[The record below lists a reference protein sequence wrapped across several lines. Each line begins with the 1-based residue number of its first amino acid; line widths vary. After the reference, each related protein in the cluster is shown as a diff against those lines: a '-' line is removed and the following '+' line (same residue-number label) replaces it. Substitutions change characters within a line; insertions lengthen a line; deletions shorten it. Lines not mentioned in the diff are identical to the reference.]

1 MNVFAVSFRY
11 RKMKLKI
18 SEKIKRKHEKTN
30 WKKNLYRAQLI
41 LIIKC
46 MCMFG
51 VWVVGCGWRTFL
63 ELSKNELRK
72 ISVRYI
78 PKGA

>member
-1 MNVFAVSFRY
+1 MNIFAVSFWY

-18 SEKIKRKHEKTN
+18 IEKIKRKHEKTN

-46 MCMFG
+46 MY
-51 VWVVGCGWRTFL
+51 VRLWVEEIFRAL
-63 ELSKNELRK
+63 KE
-72 ISVRYI
+72 
-78 PKGA
+78 